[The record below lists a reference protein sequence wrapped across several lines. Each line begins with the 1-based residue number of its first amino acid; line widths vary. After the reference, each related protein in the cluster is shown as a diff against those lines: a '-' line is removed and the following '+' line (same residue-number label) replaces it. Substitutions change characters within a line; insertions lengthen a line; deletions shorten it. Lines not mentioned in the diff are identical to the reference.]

1 MEIYTILLIILAAIF
16 SLALALYQ
24 YYSRIRKERSPYL
37 YLMLLRFIGLF
48 AIGLLLIN
56 PGFTKEQYYLEKSNL
71 VLLVDNSSSIANAE
85 AADLA
90 VQIVEDLESNND
102 LADKFDISRLS
113 FGRELS
119 ASDSLEFNKEV
130 TNLEGALST
139 ASRSYK
145 GKSAAFVLLSDGNQ
159 TIGSDY
165 QYLRTLEDH
174 AVFPVVLG
182 DTTQYEDILI
192 EQVNVNNYAFLD
204 NQYPLEIFVRYQG
217 SNTINSSVSVRVDG
231 TTRYKEAVRLNGQN
245 NAVKLDVLLRAG
257 SVGVK
262 RLMVDIEAL
271 NNERNTA
278 NNSQEFA
285 IEVIDEKTTVAIV
298 SSLNHPDLGALKK
311 SIESN
316 NQRRVKIVNP
326 QVDLA
331 ELEDA
336 EVFVLYQPGRGFEK
350 IYQFIEN
357 KRAGSFT
364 ITGPATNWRLLN
376 GFQNSFQ
383 KNSFNQ
389 SEEVSPVVNPGFSTF
404 DISDFTAENYPPLQ
418 TTLGDLILAKPAQII
433 ANQRIKGVDLQ
444 EPLLTIIEGDRGR
457 EVVLFGENIWKWRM
471 QDYRNENSFQVFDEL
486 ISKLIL
492 YLSSDNTR
500 QRLNIDYETIYRNAS
515 SAILRASYFDETFV
529 IDGNASITVFIS
541 GKDNDFSRQ
550 IPMLFRGTNYQ
561 ADLSTLPA
569 GDFNFTVRVEDEEI
583 MKSGQFT
590 ILDFDLEKQLTSSNY
605 LKLERL
611 ANNTGGRSYF
621 PSQSDVIIA
630 DLLAS
635 ESYRPTQK
643 SEQNIVSLIDFKILL
658 AIVITAFAAEWFI
671 RKYNG
676 LI

>member
-1 MEIYTILLIILAAIF
+1 MEIYTILLIVLAAIF

-24 YYSRIRKERSPYL
+24 YYSRIQKQRSPYL
-37 YLMLLRFIGLF
+37 YLLLLRFIGLF
-48 AIGLLLIN
+48 AILMLLIN

-71 VLLVDNSSSIANAE
+71 VLLVDNSSSIANAGASE
-85 AADLA
+85 DALR
-90 VQIVEDLESNND
+90 IVDELESNSD
-102 LADKFDISRLS
+102 ISDKFDFSQLS
-113 FGRELS
+113 FGRQLS
-119 ASDSLEFNKEV
+119 ATDSLKFDKEV
-130 TNLEGALST
+130 TNLEGALS
-139 ASRSYK
+139 AAGRSFK
-145 GKSAAFVLLSDGNQ
+145 GKSTAFLLLSDGNQ

-165 QYLRTLEDH
+165 QYLSTVENH

-217 SNTINSSVSVRVDG
+217 KNTINTDISVSVDG
-231 TTRYKEAVRLNGQN
+231 TTSYRETVRLNGQN
-245 NAVKLDVLLRAG
+245 NALKLDVLLRAG

-262 RLMVDIEAL
+262 RLVVEVDAL
-271 NNERNTA
+271 ENERNTA
-278 NNSQEFA
+278 NNRQEFA

-298 SSLNHPDLGALKK
+298 SKLNHPDLGALKK

-316 NQRRVKIVNP
+316 SQRRVEIVKP
-326 QVDLA
+326 GVDLA
-331 ELEDA
+331 ELEDK
-336 EVFVLYQPGRGFEK
+336 EVFILYQPGPGFER

-364 ITGPATNWRLLN
+364 ITGPATNWAFLN
-376 GFQNSFQ
+376 SVQNSF
-383 KNSFNQ
+383 KKTSFNQ
-389 SEEVSPVVNPGFSTF
+389 AEEVSPVINPGFSTF
-404 DISDFTAENYPPLQ
+404 DISNFTAENFPPLQ
-418 TTLGDLILAKPAQII
+418 TTLGDLLISNPSQTLVY
-433 ANQRIKGVDLQ
+433 QRIKGVDLQ
-444 EPLLTIIEGDRGR
+444 NPLLTIIEGDRGR
-457 EVVLFGENIWKWRM
+457 EVVLYGENIWKWRM
-471 QDYRNENSFQVFDEL
+471 QDYRNENSFQIFDEL

-515 SAILRASYFDETFV
+515 SAILRVSYFDETFV
-529 IDGNASITVFIS
+529 TDGNASITVFIT
-541 GKDNDFSRQ
+541 GKDMEFSRQ
-550 IPMLFRGTNYQ
+550 IPMLFKGTNYQ
-561 ADLSTLPA
+561 ADLSALPA

-590 ILDFDLEKQLTSSNY
+590 ILDFDLEKQLNSSNY
-605 LKLERL
+605 IKLERL
-611 ANNTGGRSYF
+611 ANRSGGRSFF
-621 PSQSDVIIA
+621 PSQSEQLIA
-630 DLLAS
+630 ELLAS